1 MATQARPLAGFPRKL
16 GMAVLAA
23 VLLIPVI
30 NLAIDPTEIFGTG
43 LLPHRFQ
50 VNDRYRKFEYL
61 LTRCGD
67 CTGFLLGSSRMGY
80 TDPAPFDRLL
90 THGRAYNMNISSAN
104 AWDYL
109 EFARFLAGRGIRAE
123 LLVVQLDLTEEFGDR
138 ARYQRHPAVS
148 GESRFRFFFENL
160 FSLQYKSLIGKVWYN
175 LQGRDSSGFDWTT
188 GQRSRVD
195 AERKL
200 AADADAYVREQPE
213 FHVPARSLR
222 PDPARVA
229 QGIDRSLA
237 AMRDL
242 ATLCRSTGTRLV
254 VVVTPHNQ
262 HYLDR
267 YRFAELERL
276 LRGLAAVTPFWN
288 FAGYSSV
295 TTDDRNY
302 YETSHHRPYV
312 AAWVARRILDGDGAN
327 APADFGRYVAPAN
340 VDSEIAKLRAQFAA
354 RERAGRRAP

>member
-1 MATQARPLAGFPRKL
+1 MATQGEAAAGYPRKL
-16 GMAVLAA
+16 GIAVLAA
-23 VLLIPVI
+23 VLLIPAL
-30 NLAIDPTEIFGTG
+30 NLAIDPTEVFGTG
-43 LLPHRFQ
+43 VLPHRFQ

-61 LTRCGD
+61 LTKCGD

-80 TDPAPFDRLL
+80 TDPALFDRLL
-90 THGRAYNMNISSAN
+90 TRGRTYNMSISSAN

-109 EFARFLAGRGIRAE
+109 EFARFLDRRGLHAE
-123 LLVVQLDLTEEFGDR
+123 LLVVQLDLTEEFGDQG
-138 ARYQRHPAVS
+138 RYQRHPAVS

-160 FSLQYKSLIGKVWYN
+160 FSLQYRSLLGKVWFN

-188 GQRSRVD
+188 GQRSRED

-213 FHVPARSLR
+213 FHVPPESLR
-222 PDPARVA
+222 PGAAAVA

-237 AMRDL
+237 AMREL
-242 ATLCRSTGTRLV
+242 AALCDRTQTRLIV
-254 VVVTPHNQ
+254 FVTPHNQ

-267 YRFAELERL
+267 YRFADVERL

-302 YETSHHRPYV
+302 YETSHHRPHV
-312 AAWVARRILDGDGAN
+312 AAWVARRILDGSGTDV
-327 APADFGRYVAPAN
+327 PADFGRYITPAN
-340 VDSEIAKLRAQFAA
+340 VEAELAALRAQFEA

>member
-1 MATQARPLAGFPRKL
+1 MAPQAKSAAGFPRKL
-16 GMAVLAA
+16 GIAVLAA
-23 VLLIPVI
+23 VLLIPAI
-30 NLAIDPTEIFGTG
+30 NLVVDPTEVFGTG

-61 LTRCGD
+61 LTECGD

-80 TDPAPFDRLL
+80 TDPALFDQLL
-90 THGRAYNMNISSAN
+90 TRGRAYNMNISSAN

-109 EFARFLAGRGIRAE
+109 AFARFLEARGIRPE

-138 ARYQRHPAVS
+138 ARYQQHPAVS

-160 FSLQYKSLIGKVWYN
+160 FSLQYRSLFGKVWFN
-175 LQGRDSSGFDWTT
+175 LQGRDSSGFDWAT

-195 AERKL
+195 AEQKL
-200 AADADAYVREQPE
+200 AADAEVYVRDQPE
-213 FHVPARSLR
+213 FQVAAESLR
-222 PDPARVA
+222 PDPALVA
-229 QGIDRSLA
+229 DGIDRSLA

-242 ATLCRSTGTRLV
+242 VALCGKTGTRLV

-267 YRFAELERL
+267 YRVAELERL
-276 LRGLAAVTPFWN
+276 LRGLAALTPFWN

-312 AAWVARRILDGDGAN
+312 AAWVAQRILDGGRASV
-327 APADFGRYVAPAN
+327 PADFGRYVTRSN
-340 VDSEIAKLRAQFAA
+340 VEGEIAALRAEFEA
-354 RERAGRRAP
+354 RKRAGKRAP